1 MISLK
6 KIVIPGIVIGLV
18 GGTIMF
24 ILAFSYY
31 PHKHVNINL
40 ASKCY
45 EFLGNAYEKYKV
57 LELNKEKEIKR
68 LQIQAI
74 GNPKNIVP
82 ITFSGSDKDTNEFIN
97 KNNINIT
104 YKKSLD
110 NSSSIIDKTILKG
123 NILNE
128 DLKKLV
134 NDSNSNNTESFS
146 KTILFSLGI
155 QSNPYIT
162 SKESQ
167 QISKNI
173 DHFMSN
179 GIRKIIDNRDG
190 VKEAECR
197 SKIVYEDI
205 ASNNTV
211 NLNKLIYLKKAI
223 LFEAIFVLYFCIL

>member
-1 MISLK
+1 MISLQ

-18 GGTIMF
+18 GGTNMF

-31 PHKHVNINL
+31 PEKHVNINPNGN
-40 ASKCY
+40 CY
-45 EFLGNAYEKYKV
+45 EFLGNAYGDYKI
-57 LELNKEKEIKR
+57 LELEKENEIKK

-82 ITFSGSDKDTNEFIN
+82 ITFSGSDKETSEFIN
-97 KNNINIT
+97 TNNINIT

-110 NSSSIIDKTILKG
+110 NSSKIIDKTIFKG
-123 NILNE
+123 TIINE

-134 NDSNSNNTESFS
+134 DESYSNNTESFS
-146 KTILFSLGI
+146 KTILLSLGI

-162 SKESQ
+162 SEESL

-173 DHFMSN
+173 NQFIQN
-179 GIRKIIDNRDG
+179 GIKKIIDNNDG
-190 VKEAECR
+190 VKKAECR

-205 ASNNTV
+205 
-211 NLNKLIYLKKAI
+211 
-223 LFEAIFVLYFCIL
+223 

>member
-1 MISLK
+1 MISLQ

-31 PHKHVNINL
+31 PEKHVNINL
-40 ASKCY
+40 NGNCY
-45 EFLGNAYEKYKV
+45 EFLGNAYGDYKI
-57 LELNKEKEIKR
+57 LELEKENEIKK

-82 ITFSGSDKDTNEFIN
+82 ITFSGSDKVTSEFIN
-97 KNNINIT
+97 TNNINIT

-110 NSSSIIDKTILKG
+110 NSSKIIDKTIFKG
-123 NILNE
+123 TIINE

-134 NDSNSNNTESFS
+134 DESYSNNTESFS
-146 KTILFSLGI
+146 KTILLSLGI

-162 SKESQ
+162 SEESL

-173 DHFMSN
+173 NQFIQN
-179 GIRKIIDNRDG
+179 GIKKIIDNNDG
-190 VKEAECR
+190 VKKAECR

-205 ASNNTV
+205 
-211 NLNKLIYLKKAI
+211 
-223 LFEAIFVLYFCIL
+223 